1 MKNLYR
7 IVLHA
12 LALGLLSGVF
22 LTGIQQIEVVPLILE
37 AESYEVGDQA
47 SHSHHNS
54 ENNEH
59 AHEKH
64 NNHTEW
70 LRLGYTA
77 LANILLAVG
86 FALLLVVLANILVA
100 SKHIF
105 VWHTG
110 IMMGFSGFL
119 IFHLAPA
126 IGLPPK
132 LPGSDAAAV
141 EWRQAWWIFT
151 VVATAAGLALLL
163 LQKKLY
169 FRLISI
175 IFVLIP
181 HILGAPEVQDDSSL
195 LPVELEK
202 RFVIVSL
209 ITNLCFWLVLGVL
222 VGLLNKKLQTKRQIL
237 G

>member
-1 MKNLYR
+1 MKVLYR
-7 IVLHA
+7 ILLHA
-12 LALGLLSGVF
+12 LVLGLLSGIF

-37 AESYEVGDQA
+37 AESYEVSDQ
-47 SHSHHNS
+47 SGHSHHN
-54 ENNEH
+54 NED
-59 AHEKH
+59 HEQKH
-64 NNHTEW
+64 ESQNDDTEW

-77 LANILLAVG
+77 LANFLLAVG
-86 FALLLVVLANILVA
+86 FALLLSVLANILVA
-100 SKHIF
+100 RKHIF

-110 IMMGFSGFL
+110 CVMGFSGFL

-126 IGLPPK
+126 LGLPPK
-132 LPGSDAAAV
+132 LPGSEAAAV

-169 FRLISI
+169 LRLISI

-181 HILGAPEVQDDSSL
+181 HILGAPVVQDDSSL

-209 ITNLCFWLVLGVL
+209 ITNLCFWLVLGAL
-222 VGLLNKKLQTKRQIL
+222 VGVLNKKMQIKRQIFK
-237 G
+237 